1 MLIRCFKVRGSE
13 NMWKD
18 GLKKKQTK
26 FGFQRTLDGESIAN
40 LDPIEEAV
48 RQKKK
53 DDKSLSERKKRED
66 ERLKVAQ
73 SKGQTTLEKEDDC
86 IIDTDLRIDRFEEMI
101 EICKDLIVLIKR
113 ADSSPDTDFEPQIV
127 GAYNN
132 LMGSYKEIFEDLFC
146 LRDQLKDR

>member
-1 MLIRCFKVRGSE
+1 
-13 NMWKD
+13 MWKD

-48 RQKKK
+48 RQKEKA
-53 DDKSLSERKKRED
+53 DKSLSERKKREE

-73 SKGQTTLEKEDDC
+73 REGQTTLEKEDGC
-86 IIDTDLRIDRFEEMI
+86 IIDTDVRIDRFEEMI

-113 ADSSPDTDFEPQIV
+113 ADASPDTDFEPQIV
-127 GAYNN
+127 TAYNN

-146 LRDQLKDR
+146 LRDQLKDK